1 MYNIYDNGALMLGNI
16 KDVISEVEN
25 EMKKDIDMCFVDQ
38 EELLKDLKE
47 LEPIADIVMINYDN
61 PMGYTI
67 DYWDSNDI
75 VKQENKRYCSVC
87 GKEMTEGYYNED
99 EFQYYCS
106 DECLHKDYTDEEYN
120 ELYDEG
126 RGNFY
131 WTSWEE

>member
-1 MYNIYDNGALMLGNI
+1 MNNIYDNGALMLGNI
-16 KDVISEVEN
+16 KDVIKQVET

-47 LEPIADIVMINYDN
+47 LEPIADIVMVNYDN

-67 DYWDSNDI
+67 DYWSNNDI
-75 VKQENKRYCSVC
+75 VKQEDKRYCSIC

-120 ELYDEG
+120 KLYDNG
-126 RGNFY
+126 NGNFY
-131 WTSWEE
+131 YTSWEE